1 MSNRIISKYL
11 KNSLKHCPLVF
22 RKKLKEDLYD
32 SLLEYLAEN
41 PEADEDELA
50 VCFGTPEQYTAEYI
64 ASLDGDEQVKYLSKS
79 HFVKRIVAV
88 GIAAVI
94 LLVAVGVG
102 AVLYDVHYSSNYY
115 YEITVEQ
122 E

>member
-32 SLLEYLAEN
+32 SLLGYLTEN

-50 VCFGTPEQYTAEYI
+50 VCFGTPQQYTAEYI

-79 HFVKRIVAV
+79 HFVKRIVAI
-88 GIAAVI
+88 GIAVVM
-94 LLVAVGVG
+94 LLVAVGVTFI
-102 AVLYDVHYSSNYY
+102 VIDSINSSGDY
-115 YEITVEQ
+115 YETEINE